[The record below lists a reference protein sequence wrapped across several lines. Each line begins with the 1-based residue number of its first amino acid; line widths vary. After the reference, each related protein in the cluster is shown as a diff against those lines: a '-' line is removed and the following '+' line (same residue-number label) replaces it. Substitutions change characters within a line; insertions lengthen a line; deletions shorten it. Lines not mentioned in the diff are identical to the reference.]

1 MDCKDGGSVSPEQSP
16 QGKRQPVIE
25 VCNFSDAGTSIALW
39 AQARDD
45 FHEQTALETVIT
57 CLRQY
62 GCPRQMTFDRDP
74 RWVGS
79 VSGRDFPAPLRRLLL
94 CLGITPPIC
103 LPHRPDKTADVE
115 RFHRTYGSDCSL
127 LLITRSPF
135 LTPLSACS
143 RSISSVSMP
152 SPKHPLFCGSFSPQ
166 KEGLFSSSFL
176 SSVVLPLS
184 STKKA
189 KVVSYQPA

>member
-1 MDCKDGGSVSPEQSP
+1 
-16 QGKRQPVIE
+16 
-25 VCNFSDAGTSIALW
+25 
-39 AQARDD
+39 
-45 FHEQTALETVIT
+45 
-57 CLRQY
+57 
-62 GCPRQMTFDRDP
+62 MTFDRDP

-152 SPKHPLFCGSFSPQ
+152 SPKCPLFWGKKTLFLRVFFPLLFCHQGCYFYLSSPRKGKRGQLSACLRLICRRVKQIVPQRSVSNEVRGISCG
-166 KEGLFSSSFL
+166 FSSR
-176 SSVVLPLS
+176 PC
-184 STKKA
+184 
-189 KVVSYQPA
+189 PPW